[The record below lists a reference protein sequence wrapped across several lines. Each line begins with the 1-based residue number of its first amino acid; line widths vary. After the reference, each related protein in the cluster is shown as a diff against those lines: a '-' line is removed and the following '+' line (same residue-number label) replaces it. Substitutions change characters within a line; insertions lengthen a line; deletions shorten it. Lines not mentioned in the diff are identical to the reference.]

1 MTPEQEIIRG
11 EEADRIINAPVF
23 IEAMEKIKSHIV
35 EQWGAA
41 SAKDTQSREW
51 LWHHYQAALRFEEIL
66 TSVMNTGKMAALK
79 KTETVRDKAMRIWGR

>member
-11 EEADRIINAPVF
+11 EEADRVLNTPVF
-23 IEAMEKIKSHIV
+23 IEAMEKIKSQIV

-51 LWHHYQAALRFEEIL
+51 LWHHYQAALRFEDIL
-66 TSVMNTGKMAALK
+66 KNVMNTGKMAKLK
-79 KTETVRDKAMRIWGR
+79 KSETLREKAARVWGM